1 MEPWVIILPAAGSGV
16 RFGGDVPKQYRHV
29 HGISLMSYSVRTA
42 LSMPEV
48 GYVIIAINPEHRAM
62 CDHAL
67 SSQNVQSDRVLIV
80 DGGSE
85 RQHSIH
91 AALQHPVISDT
102 TLVFVHDAVRPFATF
117 DLYRRVGLAALQH
130 GAAIPGLPVRDTI
143 KSVFDG
149 GVVEATL
156 TRSSLRA
163 VQTPQCFRASVLRQ
177 AYAQAAELGLAA
189 TDDASLVEALGIPV
203 LCVEGDERNIKVT
216 TPLDMLIAEA
226 FLAV

>member
-1 MEPWVIILPAAGSGV
+1 M
-16 RFGGDVPKQYRHV
+16 
-29 HGISLMSYSVRTA
+29 
-42 LSMPEV
+42 
-48 GYVIIAINPEHRAM
+48 IIAINPEHRAM

-67 SSQNVQSDRVLIV
+67 SSQHVQSDRVLIV

-117 DLYRRVGLAALQH
+117 DLYRRVGHAALQH
-130 GAAIPGLPVRDTI
+130 GAAIPGLRVRDTI
-143 KSVFDG
+143 KSVLDE

-156 TRSSLRA
+156 PRSSLRA

-177 AYAQAAELGLAA
+177 AYAHAAELGLSA
-189 TDDASLVEALGIPV
+189 TDDASLVEALGMPV